1 MVGDGLNDAPA
12 LAAADVGIALGC
24 GADVSRD
31 AAAVCLLGNQLR
43 RVGQAIEIGSQTRKT
58 VRWNLLWTF
67 VYNVLGISLA
77 VAGRLHP
84 AVAAGAMVASS
95 LMVVIQ
101 SLRLSN
107 LEFAELNS
115 EDALPENEVVHPH
128 FSDDKK
134 TQLLES
140 SSAA

>member
-1 MVGDGLNDAPA
+1 M
-12 LAAADVGIALGC
+12 
-24 GADVSRD
+24 
-31 AAAVCLLGNQLR
+31 
-43 RVGQAIEIGSQTRKT
+43 
-58 VRWNLLWTF
+58 
-67 VYNVLGISLA
+67 LGISLA

-101 SLRLSN
+101 SVRLSN
-107 LEFAELNS
+107 LEFAEWNS
-115 EDALPENEVVHPH
+115 EDALPENEVVQPQ
-128 FSDDKK
+128 FRTDEK